1 MGRGSTA
8 GGVDQ
13 AETSSP
19 AASRQGDHGHA
30 RVTGVE
36 TQASS
41 VPVPSPSSGSAMQAS
56 GTHEM
61 AMLMA
66 TMRELNGGHIR
77 GLLFY

>member
-1 MGRGSTA
+1 
-8 GGVDQ
+8 
-13 AETSSP
+13 
-19 AASRQGDHGHA
+19 
-30 RVTGVE
+30 
-36 TQASS
+36 
-41 VPVPSPSSGSAMQAS
+41 MQAS